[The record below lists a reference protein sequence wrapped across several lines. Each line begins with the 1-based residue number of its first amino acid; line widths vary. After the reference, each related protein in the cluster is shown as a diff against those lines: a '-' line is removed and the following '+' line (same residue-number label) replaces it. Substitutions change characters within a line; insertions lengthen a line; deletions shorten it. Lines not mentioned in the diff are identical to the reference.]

1 MSSLT
6 NSFAQR
12 WHRSRVIYTGL
23 LNPAWSSLSCLQL
36 HHSFSRPVWGKAITG
51 SSRLHSFH
59 FGEERRGR
67 EDNLSSKLSVLG
79 ALSISNCVSL
89 SPSSSLEWAGSAAL
103 ATGSSEFSAEWKMS
117 HRETWPPPPPPPST
131 PLHRHRHLGPP
142 RPPTHLRITPDLF
155 LCLYQ
160 SVEVR
165 NTDESLWMC
174 VYTPESRK
182 EGNQPRSAKSGEVT
196 ENSCSVPELCTRFF
210 YFTKATLISR
220 CLTCEGFLSKDGRIC
235 RSEPF
240 VKEMTKLWW
249 T

>member
-1 MSSLT
+1 MAEKIICHLNCPSLALSLFLT
-6 NSFAQR
+6 VFLF
-12 WHRSRVIYTGL
+12 L
-23 LNPAWSSLSCLQL
+23 LPPAWSGQAVRLWPQEAVNSLPSGRCL
-36 HHSFSRPVWGKAITG
+36 T
-51 SSRLHSFH
+51 
-59 FGEERRGR
+59 ERRDR
-67 EDNLSSKLSVLG
+67 
-79 ALSISNCVSL
+79 
-89 SPSSSLEWAGSAAL
+89 
-103 ATGSSEFSAEWKMS
+103 
-117 HRETWPPPPPPPST
+117 PP

-240 VKEMTKLWW
+240 VKEMTKLMA
-249 T
+249 TQ